1 MAICISGLFCLCFRR
16 RDALKRTGVMIS
28 KLGASKAISI
38 GAYTYALSQIDQ
50 KEAKEA

>member
-1 MAICISGLFCLCFRR
+1 MRCPAPLRSVEMTFE
-16 RDALKRTGVMIS
+16 ASTVVMP
-28 KLGASKAISI
+28 KAISI